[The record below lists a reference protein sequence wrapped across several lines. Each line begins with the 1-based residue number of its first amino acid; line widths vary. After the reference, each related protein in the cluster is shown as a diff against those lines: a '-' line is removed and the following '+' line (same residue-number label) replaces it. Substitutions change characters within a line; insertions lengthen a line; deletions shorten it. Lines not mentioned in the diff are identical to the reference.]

1 MTDVISIELLLDAET
16 EARVRADWKRLA
28 DAGLSSLGAH
38 RAPSNRPHI
47 TMLVR
52 ATLPSIAF
60 TTAVGLLPVRIDLA
74 EPVTFTH
81 GDRAVFAWRVVPTE
95 ELHDLHR
102 AVHAAA
108 GEGEDAPHTAPGA
121 WTPHI
126 TLARR
131 LRLAS
136 LPEALNLIGLPLT
149 GTGVALRR
157 WDSASSTVTPVRSMC
172 DR

>member
-1 MTDVISIELLLDAET
+1 MPACRVSALTVLRAI
-16 EARVRADWKRLA
+16 ARTSRCWCVRRCPR
-28 DAGLSSLGAH
+28 SRS
-38 RAPSNRPHI
+38 P
-47 TMLVR
+47 
-52 ATLPSIAF
+52 
-60 TTAVGLLPVRIDLA
+60 TAVGLLPVRIDLA

-81 GDRAVFAWRVVPTE
+81 GDRAVLAWRVAPTE
-95 ELHDLHR
+95 ELRDLHR

-108 GEGEDAPHTAPGA
+108 GEGEDAPHTTPGA

-136 LPEALNLIGLPLT
+136 LPEALDLIGPPLT

-157 WDSASSTVTPVRSMC
+157 WDSASSTVTPVRSVC
-172 DR
+172 D